1 MTDNLRYSVNYC
13 VLGYPNATDFEYS
26 PCALDVS
33 CGALEEALT
42 DGILDPAYAEPYSF
56 CDKDGGSILSD
67 KMDACKN
74 CVAGSDSHTYLTN
87 CGLLYAHGFHCPLY
101 ETDHS

>member
-1 MTDNLRYSVNYC
+1 MADNLRYSVNYC

-56 CDKDGGSILSD
+56 CNKDGGSILSD

-74 CVAGSDSHTYLTN
+74 CVSGSESHTYLTN
-87 CGLLYAHGFHCPLY
+87 CEFLHAHGFHGPPIRN
-101 ETDHS
+101 